1 MEEKNYITYHLH
13 TNLSLL
19 DSCTDYHDYIDKA
32 VELGQKAI
40 AFTEHGNI
48 YRWVAKK
55 MACDKAGIKYIH
67 GVEVYMTLNLSPM
80 KVRDNY
86 HTVLLA
92 KNYEGI
98 KEINTL
104 VSHSYD
110 DDHMYYKPRI
120 TFDEFAN
127 ISDNV
132 IKISACVGGPLCAID
147 NVIKRIKEKE
157 IPSTKDENR
166 IDALNKYI
174 EEIQPWKEKLLKL
187 YDFLEIQYHND
198 DTQINYNKYLWQK
211 SNEYGIPLI
220 AGTDTH
226 SLNDYKAEC
235 RALLMD
241 AKGIKFSDDDSNE
254 QEQFDLTYKSYD
266 ELVKAFEIQDS
277 IPKMKYMEA
286 INNTN
291 KLLDMVEDFEL
302 DVSFKYPIVSD
313 NDVLEL
319 RNRLNKAFNKLKA
332 EGIITPENRQRYI
345 DQVNEEIR
353 VFEKI
358 DMCGFMISMADLI
371 QWAKDND
378 LYVGPGRGSVAG
390 STVAYMLG
398 ITDVDPQVW
407 GTIFSRFAN
416 EDRKEI
422 GDIDCDFAPNDREKV
437 YNHIIEQFGKD
448 KTSYILAITT
458 VKEKGVVDE
467 IGRALH
473 NREKEQV
480 RLGHM
485 LESEMKYN
493 LDYVRDLK
501 NKYENVKSKLSTD
514 ITDEKELIIATVE
527 EMKETD
533 KNVFD
538 YFLGILN
545 NPVAQSMHPA
555 GMVISPIT
563 LPDNYGVMYR
573 NGLQILQLDMED
585 VHETGLV
592 KYDILGLKNVQI
604 IKDACVLAG
613 IDYPKADQIDWN
625 DEEVWKDMLKTNIG
639 LFQFESAFAFD
650 SLKRFK
656 PMNISDMS
664 LVTAAIR
671 PSGASYRDALFSK
684 EIHKNISPIIDEL
697 LEENYGYL
705 IYQCDVI
712 AFLQK
717 ICGLSGSEADNIRR
731 AIARKQI
738 DRLNTALPR
747 IIDGY
752 CSKSDQPREIAEQEV
767 QQYIQIIEDAS
778 SYMFGKNHS
787 FAYCMIGYLC
797 AYYRYHY
804 TPYFIVAFLNNA
816 ANEDDIIHGF
826 ELARLYGYNIEPPR
840 FRHARATYSYDG
852 DKGIYKGLS
861 SVKWLNEA
869 ATEYLYTL
877 KDNTYNSFT
886 DLLVEIKETGVG
898 QIDSRK
904 MEILIKLNFFEE
916 FGGNKKLMV
925 IYEMFNK
932 IYGCKQFNRSKE
944 LPISEELLLKYAT
957 KATDKTIYME
967 GGLKVKKDLI
977 PRPEK
982 FGKGEKS
989 KWEEENTIEVTYYN
1003 IDCTNEQEPKEPRV
1017 VTLLRDYEK
1026 SLSNEFYEIKEQME
1040 YDKEYYGYVNMKYD
1054 VHSNYC
1060 LVQEVDQTYSPKVT
1074 LYSLGAGK
1082 TIVYKIQK
1090 NLFNAKPIKT
1100 GDAIVVLNFE
1110 EKPRWTR
1117 TPDGKFVPREDGS
1130 TELWLTDYGM
1140 LTEEDWKKATN
1151 DKYGD
1156 IGASNGY
1163 KRYMIYDLETGGFSG
1178 MRDDILEVGYMVCE
1192 RVNGLLKEVERSQF
1206 LVHTNQTITNSH
1218 IHHITDDMCAKDGID
1233 QQECIERMM
1242 QFFEDKDT
1250 LVMGYNILGFDNK
1263 FFTDYAY
1270 RITGKHYTII
1280 NDILDLQPVI
1290 KDRLNVQKGFKLENA
1305 VAFYELN
1312 GREQAHRA
1320 MSDVVDTFNVANA
1333 YISEGKDI
1341 DKWIKKGLL

>member
-1 MEEKNYITYHLH
+1 MDNNYVTYHLH
-13 TNLSLL
+13 TSLSLL
-19 DSCTDYHDYIDKA
+19 DSCTNYQDYIARA

-67 GVEVYMTLNLSPM
+67 GVEVYMTLDLNPM

-92 KNYEGI
+92 KNYEGV

-104 VSHSYD
+104 ISNSYQ

-120 TFDEFAN
+120 TFEEFAN

-147 NVIKRIKEKE
+147 NVIKRIQEKE
-157 IPSTKDENR
+157 IPATKNPER
-166 IDALNKYI
+166 IQALEEYI
-174 EEIQPWKEKLLKL
+174 KNIQPWKEKLYQL

-198 DTQINYNKYLWQK
+198 DTQIAYNKLLWQK
-211 SNEYGIPLI
+211 SNEYGKPLI

-235 RALLMD
+235 RRLLME
-241 AKGIKFSDDDSNE
+241 AKDIQFSDDDSNE
-254 QEQFDLTYKSYD
+254 QEQFDLTYKTYD
-266 ELVKAFEIQDS
+266 ELVRAFELQDS

-291 KLLDMVEDFEL
+291 KLIDMVEDFEL
-302 DVSFKYPIVSD
+302 DMAFKYPIVSD

-319 RNRLNKAFNKLKA
+319 RNRLNKSFNRLKA
-332 EGIITPENRQRYI
+332 QGIITPENRQQYI

-371 QWAKDND
+371 GWCKENG
-378 LYVGPGRGSVAG
+378 LYVGPGRGSCAG

-437 YNHIIEQFGKD
+437 YNHIIEQFGQN
-448 KTSYILAITT
+448 KTGYILAITT

-467 IGRALH
+467 LGRALH
-473 NREKEQV
+473 NREKRKVAQGQ
-480 RLGHM
+480 LKD
-485 LESEMKYN
+485 SEMKYS
-493 LDYVRDLK
+493 LDYIRDLK
-501 NKYENVKSKLSTD
+501 NQYESTKTKLSAT
-514 ITDEKELIIATVE
+514 IGDEKELIAATVE
-527 EMKETD
+527 EMKKVDSDIFE
-533 KNVFD
+533 

-604 IKDACVLAG
+604 IKDTCDLAG
-613 IDYPKADQIDWN
+613 ISYPLAHEIDWN
-625 DEEVWKDMLKTNIG
+625 DQDVWNDMLKTNIG

-650 SLKRFK
+650 SLKKFK
-656 PMNISDMS
+656 PMNIADMS

-671 PSGASYRDALFSK
+671 PSGASYRDKLFNK
-684 EIHKNISPIIDEL
+684 ELGVNPSPIIDDL
-697 LEENYGYL
+697 LKENYRWL
-705 IYQCDVI
+705 IYQEDII

-717 ICGLSGSEADNIRR
+717 ICGLSGSEADNLRR
-731 AIARKQI
+731 AIARKQK
-738 DRLNTALPR
+738 DRMDAALPKV
-747 IIDGY
+747 IDGY
-752 CSKSDQPREIAEQEV
+752 CNKSDQPREVAEQEV
-767 QQYIQIIEDAS
+767 KQYIQVIEDAS
-778 SYMFGKNHS
+778 EYMFGKNHS

-804 TPYFIVAFLNNA
+804 TPQFIVAYLNNA
-816 ANEDDIIHGF
+816 QNDDDIKHGF
-826 ELARLYGYNIEPPR
+826 ELARLYGYNVEPPR
-840 FRHARATYSYDG
+840 FRHARANYSYDG
-852 DKGIYKGLS
+852 DKSIHKGLS

-877 KDNTYNSFT
+877 KDIEFKSFV
-886 DLLVEIKETGVG
+886 DLLAHIKETGSG

-904 MEILIKLNFFEE
+904 IEILIKLNFFEE
-916 FGGNKKLMV
+916 FGGNKKLMQV
-925 IYEMFNK
+925 YEIFNK
-932 IYGCKQFNRSKE
+932 LYGSKQFSRSK
-944 LPISEELLLKYAT
+944 LPVDEDLLLRYAT
-957 KATDKTIYME
+957 KATDKTIFMD
-967 GGLKVKKDLI
+967 GGFKTTKDLI

-982 FGKGEKS
+982 FGKGEK
-989 KWEEENTIEVTYYN
+989 KEWEAKYTVEVTYYN
-1003 IDCTNEQEPKEPRV
+1003 VDCTDENEPSEPRV
-1017 VTLLRDYEK
+1017 LTLLRDYEC
-1026 SLSNEFYEIKEQME
+1026 SIPNEFYGIKEQME

-1054 VHSNYC
+1054 VHNSYC
-1060 LVQEVDQTYSPKVT
+1060 FVQEVDQTYSPKVT

-1082 TIVYKIQK
+1082 TLTFKVQK
-1090 NLFNAKPIKT
+1090 QLFQSKPIKT
-1100 GDAIVVLNFE
+1100 NEAIVVLNYE

-1117 TPDGKFVPREDGS
+1117 TEDGKFVPRSDGS
-1130 TELWLTDYGM
+1130 TETWLTDYTI
-1140 LTEEDWKKATN
+1140 LTQEQWQEVVGE
-1151 DKYGD
+1151 KYGEVSSPSD
-1156 IGASNGY
+1156 Y
-1163 KRYMIYDLETGGFSG
+1163 ERYMIYDLETGGFNGSNS
-1178 MRDDILEVGYMVCE
+1178 DILEVGYMVCE
-1192 RVNGLLKEVERSQF
+1192 RTNEGFKEISRDQF
-1206 LVHTNQTITNSH
+1206 LVHTDNEITNSN
-1218 IHHITDDMCAKDGID
+1218 IHGITNDMCDKDGID
-1233 QQECIERMM
+1233 QRECIDRMM
-1242 QFFEDKDT
+1242 KFFSDKKT
-1250 LVMGYNILGFDNK
+1250 LVLGYNILGFDNK

-1270 RITGKHYTII
+1270 KITGERYTII

-1305 VAFYELN
+1305 VAFYNIN

-1333 YISEGKDI
+1333 YINEGKDI
-1341 DKWIKKGLL
+1341 DKWIKKGML

>member
-1 MEEKNYITYHLH
+1 MEEKNYVTYHLH

-48 YRWVAKK
+48 YRWIAKK
-55 MACDKAGIKYIH
+55 MACDAAGIKYIH
-67 GVEVYMTLNLSPM
+67 GVEVYMTLSTGI

-92 KNYEGI
+92 KNYEGV
-98 KEINTL
+98 KEINSL
-104 VSHSYD
+104 VSKSYE
-110 DDHMYYKPRI
+110 DDHFYFKPRI
-120 TFDEFAN
+120 TFEEFIN
-127 ISDNV
+127 ISNNV

-147 NVIKRIKEKE
+147 SVVKRIKEKE
-157 IPSTKDENR
+157 IPATKNDER
-166 IDALNKYI
+166 VEALNNYI
-174 EEIQPWKEKLLKL
+174 NEVQSWKEKLLKA

-198 DTQINYNKYLWQK
+198 DTQIQYNKYLWQK
-211 SNEYGIPLI
+211 SNEYNIPLI

-254 QEQFDLTYKSYD
+254 QEQFDLTYKNYD
-266 ELVKAFEIQDS
+266 ELVQAFEIQNA
-277 IPKMKYMEA
+277 IPKIKYMEA

-291 KLLDMVEDFEL
+291 RLLDMVEDFEL
-302 DVSFKYPIVSD
+302 DTSFKYPIVSD
-313 NDVLEL
+313 DDVTEL

-332 EGIITPENRQRYI
+332 DGIITPENRQQYI

-358 DMCGFMISMADLI
+358 DMCGFMISMADLVG
-371 QWAKDND
+371 WAKEQGM
-378 LYVGPGRGSVAG
+378 YVGPGRGSCCG

-422 GDIDCDFAPNDREKV
+422 GDIDVDFAPDDREKI
-437 YNHIIEQFGKD
+437 YNHIIEQFGGD
-448 KTSYILAITT
+448 YTSYILAITT

-467 IGRALH
+467 IGRAFH
-473 NREKEQV
+473 NREKQQV
-480 RLGHM
+480 ALGKIG
-485 LESEMKYN
+485 ESEMKYN
-493 LDYVRDLK
+493 LDYVRNLK
-501 NKYENVKSKLSTD
+501 NEYEKAKSRLSAN
-514 ITDEKELIIATVE
+514 ISEEKELIAATVE
-527 EMKETD
+527 EMKKVD
-533 KNVFD
+533 ANVFN

-545 NPVAQSMHPA
+545 NPIAQSMHPA

-592 KYDILGLKNVQI
+592 KYDILGLKNVQVI
-604 IKDACVLAG
+604 ADACKLAG
-613 IDYPKADQIDWN
+613 IELPKAQEIDWN
-625 DEEVWKDMLKTNIG
+625 DQEVWKDMLKSNIG

-656 PMNISDMS
+656 PNNIADMS

-671 PSGASYRDALFSK
+671 PSGASYRDSLLNK
-684 EIHKNISPIIDEL
+684 EIHHNVSTMIDDL
-697 LEENYGYL
+697 LKDDYGYL
-705 IYQCDVI
+705 VYQESII
-712 AFLQK
+712 AFLQQ
-717 ICGLSGSEADNIRR
+717 ICGLSGSEADNLRR
-731 AIARKQI
+731 AIARKQKERM
-738 DRLNTALPR
+738 DAALPR
-747 IIDGY
+747 VIDGY
-752 CSKSDQPREIAEQEV
+752 CSKSNQPREIAEEEV
-767 QQYIQIIEDAS
+767 KEYIQIIEDAS

-816 ANEDDIIHGF
+816 QNEDDIIHGF

-840 FRHARATYSYDG
+840 FRHAKAIYSYDG
-852 DKGIYKGLS
+852 DKGIYKGVS

-877 KDNTYNSFT
+877 KDKTYNSFT
-886 DLLVEIKETGVG
+886 DLLVEIKETGAG
-898 QIDSRK
+898 QIDTRK

-916 FGGNKKLMV
+916 FGGNKKLMQ
-925 IYEMFNK
+925 IYELFNK
-932 IYGCKQFNRSKE
+932 LYGCKQFSRSKE
-944 LPISEELLLKYAT
+944 LPVSEGLLLKYAT
-957 KATDKTIYME
+957 KATDKTIFME
-967 GGLKVKKDLI
+967 GGLKVVKDLI

-982 FGKGEKS
+982 FGRGEKS
-989 KWEEENTIEVTYYN
+989 KWEEENTIEVTYYDV
-1003 IDCTNEQEPKEPRV
+1003 DCTNEQEPIEPRV

-1082 TIVYKIQK
+1082 TVVYKIQK
-1090 NLFNAKPIKT
+1090 HLFNTKPIRT

-1130 TELWLTDYGM
+1130 TEMWLTDYAM
-1140 LTEEDWKKATN
+1140 LTEEEWKKATN
-1151 DKYGD
+1151 DKYGN
-1156 IGASNGY
+1156 IGTTDGY

-1178 MRDDILEVGYMVCE
+1178 IKDDILEVGYMVCE
-1192 RVNGLLKEVERSQF
+1192 RVDGKFKEIERSQF
-1206 LVHTNQTITNSH
+1206 LVNTNQVITNSN
-1218 IHHITDDMCAKDGID
+1218 IHHITDDMCAKDGIS
-1233 QQECIERMM
+1233 QQECISRMM
-1242 QFFEDKDT
+1242 EFFNDKDT

-1270 RITGKHYTII
+1270 RITGERYTII

-1305 VAFYELN
+1305 VEFYKLD

-1333 YISEGKDI
+1333 YIAEGKDI